1 MRFPAALALSLALVP
16 RVTPAGERPAE
27 VAAVGLPRPVL
38 SLDDY
43 AGELDAIRVALA
55 AGRTSEARRAARAL
69 EGRAVAWRDETL
81 TPDATLLEA
90 VATVTTVRNTQVLAR
105 RVERLTLALRAAD
118 SGVASA
124 PDSQPAL
131 LDRLALPPDAPPGG
145 SIPQL
150 QLRPLAFRERLA
162 ATLLAAWDGLVAR
175 AKAVVDW
182 LRRLVLPRDAERKGD
197 AAGVAR
203 AAVAIVVLAVA
214 ALLMLA
220 LRAVRRRHTPVSVVS
235 APASSSADD
244 DPLSRES
251 AEWEAR
257 ARALAAAQ
265 RFREAVRAWYHA
277 VLTAL
282 FRRGELQY
290 RKGRTNWEYVAA
302 VGPERRW
309 RPGFIALTGSF
320 DREWYGRRS
329 SDRDALAAVARL
341 AADVLAELDDRGSS
355 R

>member
-1 MRFPAALALSLALVP
+1 VSPAAFALSLALVA
-16 RVTPAGERPAE
+16 RGAPAGEPPTAT
-27 VAAVGLPRPVL
+27 AVGAAQPVL

-43 AGELDAIRVALA
+43 AGELDEIRGALA

-81 TPDATLLEA
+81 APDDTLLEA
-90 VATVTTVRNTQVLAR
+90 VAKVTTVRDAQVLAG
-105 RVERLTLALRAAD
+105 RVGRLALALRAAD
-118 SGVASA
+118 AGVASA
-124 PDSQPAL
+124 PEPRPAL
-131 LDRLALPPDAPPGG
+131 LDRLALPADAPPGG

-150 QLRPLAFRERLA
+150 ALRPLAFPERLA
-162 ATLLAAWDGLVAR
+162 AALLAVWDRLVAR
-175 AKAVVDW
+175 AKAVGDW
-182 LRRLVLPRDAERKGD
+182 LRRLLLPRGAERKGD
-197 AAGVAR
+197 AAGVGR
-203 AAVAIVVLAVA
+203 AAVAFVVLAVV

-220 LRAVRRRHTPVSVVS
+220 LRALRRRRTPPVSVAS
-235 APASSSADD
+235 APASFSADD

-282 FRRGELQY
+282 FRLGELQY

-309 RPGFIALTGSF
+309 RPGFIELTGSF

-329 SDRDALAAVARL
+329 SDREALAAVARL
-341 AADVLAELDDRGSS
+341 AANVLAELHDRGSA